1 MTTYKSECNCDI
13 DTICVKCGVPSQP
26 VETHSDMLVEIDNSP
41 RGSLRS
47 LLGAMN
53 LDAAKPW
60 VDEAINE
67 VISSQRKELIEKI
80 EGMKE
85 QQHTCRDCT
94 NYSDCEKQSLYIGAI
109 NYTIWKVLNLIKNND

>member
-1 MTTYKSECNCDI
+1 MDNYNN
-13 DTICVKCGVPSQP
+13 VKKEP
-26 VETHSDMLVEIDNSP
+26 VETHSGMPVEIDNSP

-80 EGMKE
+80 EGMKKD
-85 QQHTCRDCT
+85 TRDGDPDDYGYNVALT
-94 NYSDCEKQSLYIGAI
+94 D
-109 NYTIWKVLNLIKNND
+109 VLNLIKNND